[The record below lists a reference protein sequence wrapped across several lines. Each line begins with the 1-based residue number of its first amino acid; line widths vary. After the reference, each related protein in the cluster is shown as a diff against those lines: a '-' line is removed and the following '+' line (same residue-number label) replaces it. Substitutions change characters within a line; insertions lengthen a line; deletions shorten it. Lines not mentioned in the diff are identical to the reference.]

1 MNTRLKIRNLILP
14 TALLFT
20 LSACE
25 NDDDTTQPSG
35 PGEVSTPASYSFE
48 RNGMSSVSYSGQTD
62 RLNQLDEM
70 KAKLLVAD
78 GGSQVQAADLLAMFN
93 NTGGNGGGNFSFSSS
108 KQLANKTFA
117 PDVAYFETFINEAA
131 SASVD
136 GANNIAAANGTA
148 GLLTRSNNNT
158 ILVDENGMEFTQAIE
173 KGLMGATFFYQ
184 IANVYTTAEKIGTQ
198 VDNSTIVDGKNY
210 TTLEHHFDE
219 AFGYFGAPIDYKANY
234 TGNEPVRFWA
244 KYANSLEANAQVS
257 DPIMN
262 AFKKGRQAIVEN
274 RRDVLNEQVK
284 IINEQ
289 VERLIAACSIHYVN
303 KSLSTTNTGDQLH
316 YLSELQAFT
325 RALRFSNPTYRKY
338 SVTEVDALISSNIG
352 TNLWDVTPAGLN
364 TLKNELSATYGF
376 NAVKDAL

>member
-1 MNTRLKIRNLILP
+1 MNTSLKIKNLILP
-14 TALLFT
+14 FAVAIT
-20 LSACE
+20 LSACD
-25 NDDDTTQPSG
+25 NDDDNTQPSG
-35 PGEVSTPASYSFE
+35 PSEVSTPATYSFE

-70 KAKLLVAD
+70 KAKLLIAD
-78 GGSQVQAADLLAMFN
+78 GGSQVQAADLLAMYN
-93 NTGGNGGGNFSFSSS
+93 NNGGNGGGNFSFSSS
-108 KQLANKTFA
+108 KQLADKTFA
-117 PDVAYFETFINEAA
+117 PDVPYFETYINQTATA
-131 SASVD
+131 SID
-136 GANNIAAANGTA
+136 GANNVTATKGTA
-148 GLLTRSNNNT
+148 GLLTRSNNKT

-184 IANVYTTAEKIGTQ
+184 IANVYTTADKIGAQ
-198 VDNSTIVDGKNY
+198 VDNTSIVDGKNY

-219 AFGYFGAPIDYKANY
+219 AFGYFGAPTDYKANY
-234 TGNEPVRFWA
+234 SGNEPVRFWA
-244 KYANSLEANAQVS
+244 KYANSLEANAQLS

-303 KSLSTTNTGDQLH
+303 KSLSTNNTGDQLH
-316 YLSELQAFT
+316 YLSELYAFT

-338 SVTEVDALISSNIG
+338 SITEVDALISNYIG
-352 TNLWDVTPAGLN
+352 TNLWDVTPTGLN

-376 NAVKDAL
+376 DAVKDAL